1 MANVLKEFLSFLK
14 ENNCVREYFD
24 NAPIDIFIEQLD
36 NPGMLFFKAFAYT
49 ESSQGDTYWKDI
61 AETWENKCNRV
72 KYEIPTKETLKAY
85 EELFTFL
92 KDKNALDKY
101 IVNCT
106 ENKLYGFKVLEETPK
121 RITEF
126 ISLAFDWA
134 SSPEEYDYWV
144 KISREWNDYIV
155 KKRGE
160 KGVVMPTPEDTDEDA
175 DNKSLETEVEE
186 KLVQI
191 KTFRLKVKTEY
202 TAQVLSDTPLSDAQI
217 ANIEEWMVENFPDTQ
232 DFEIRTN
239 KQAVIGFK
247 KVEDYEYIGG

>member
-1 MANVLKEFLSFLK
+1 MANVLKVFLSFLK
-14 ENNCVREYFD
+14 ENSCVKEYFD
-24 NAPIDIFIEQLD
+24 NAPIDIFIHLLD
-36 NPGMLFFKAFAYT
+36 SPNKLFVNVFVYQDT
-49 ESSQGDTYWKDI
+49 PQGDAYWRSLNEI
-61 AETWENKCNRV
+61 WITKCHRN
-72 KYEIPTKETLKAY
+72 KYETPDKETLKAY

-101 IVNCT
+101 IVNCI
-106 ENKLYGFKVLEETPK
+106 ENKLYGFKVLEGTPK

-160 KGVVMPTPEDTDEDA
+160 KGVVMSTPKATDENA
-175 DNKSLETEVEE
+175 DNKPSETEAEE

-232 DFEIRTN
+232 DFEIRTD